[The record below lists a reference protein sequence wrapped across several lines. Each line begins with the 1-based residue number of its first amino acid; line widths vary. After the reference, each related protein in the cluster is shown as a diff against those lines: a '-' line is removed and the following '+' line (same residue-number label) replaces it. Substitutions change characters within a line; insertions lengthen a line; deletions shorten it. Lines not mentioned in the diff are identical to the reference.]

1 MLYGAVI
8 GDVLGST
15 FEFNNWLKSP
25 EELPI
30 FPPDAHPTDDSVLTC
45 AVADALIAS
54 AVRDDVSENT
64 LRVDPV
70 QFQRKVRGALRD
82 WGCAF
87 SKAGYGSRFMRW
99 MLSDT
104 EAPTGSLGNGSAMRA
119 SGCAWAAGS
128 LFEALELAAL
138 SALPTHNHPE
148 GVAGAQAAVWLIYRL
163 REGADPENLR
173 REWNGLWG
181 QPLGELPQLTVLEAS
196 RPIRTDLR
204 CSATLPVAAALVLGS
219 SSYEETVR
227 RAVALGG
234 DCDTIAAIAGAAAEA
249 AWGVPEDLRAKVD
262 ALLPIR
268 LIELIRRFESVFAV
282 SAPKRMPA

>member
-30 FPPDAHPTDDSVLTC
+30 FPPNAHPTDDSVLTC

-54 AVRDDVSENT
+54 AVHGDASENT

-70 QFQRKVRGALRD
+70 QFQRKVRAALRD

-87 SKAGYGSRFMRW
+87 PKAGYGSRFMRW

-104 EAPTGSLGNGSAMRA
+104 DAPTGSLGNGSAMRA

-128 LFEALELAAL
+128 LSEALELAAL

-148 GVAGAQAAVWLIYRL
+148 GLRALRL
-163 REGADPENLR
+163 P
-173 REWNGLWG
+173 
-181 QPLGELPQLTVLEAS
+181 
-196 RPIRTDLR
+196 
-204 CSATLPVAAALVLGS
+204 CGS
-219 SSYEETVR
+219 SIACEK
-227 RAVALGG
+227 ALIPKNFAANGMIYGG
-234 DCDTIAAIAGAAAEA
+234 S
-249 AWGVPEDLRAKVD
+249 P
-262 ALLPIR
+262 
-268 LIELIRRFESVFAV
+268 
-282 SAPKRMPA
+282 SANCLN

>member
-87 SKAGYGSRFMRW
+87 PKAGYGSRFMRW

-119 SGCAWAAGS
+119 SG
-128 LFEALELAAL
+128 
-138 SALPTHNHPE
+138 
-148 GVAGAQAAVWLIYRL
+148 
-163 REGADPENLR
+163 
-173 REWNGLWG
+173 
-181 QPLGELPQLTVLEAS
+181 
-196 RPIRTDLR
+196 
-204 CSATLPVAAALVLGS
+204 
-219 SSYEETVR
+219 
-227 RAVALGG
+227 
-234 DCDTIAAIAGAAAEA
+234 
-249 AWGVPEDLRAKVD
+249 
-262 ALLPIR
+262 
-268 LIELIRRFESVFAV
+268 
-282 SAPKRMPA
+282 

>member
-82 WGCAF
+82 WGCTF
-87 SKAGYGSRFMRW
+87 PKAGYGSRFMRW

-104 EAPTGSLGNGSAMRA
+104 EAPTGSLGNAHPDVHGQQDRSPKRLNSQPFRRSQRIITRKALRALRLPCGSSIACVKA
-119 SGCAWAAGS
+119 LIPKTFAA
-128 LFEALELAAL
+128 
-138 SALPTHNHPE
+138 
-148 GVAGAQAAVWLIYRL
+148 
-163 REGADPENLR
+163 
-173 REWNGLWG
+173 NGMVCG
-181 QPLGELPQLTVLEAS
+181 AS
-196 RPIRTDLR
+196 R
-204 CSATLPVAAALVLGS
+204 SANCLN
-219 SSYEETVR
+219 
-227 RAVALGG
+227 
-234 DCDTIAAIAGAAAEA
+234 
-249 AWGVPEDLRAKVD
+249 
-262 ALLPIR
+262 
-268 LIELIRRFESVFAV
+268 
-282 SAPKRMPA
+282 

>member
-82 WGCAF
+82 WGCTF
-87 SKAGYGSRFMRW
+87 PKAGYGSRFMRW
-99 MLSDT
+99 MLSRHRST
-104 EAPTGSLGNGSAMRA
+104 YRESR
-119 SGCAWAAGS
+119 
-128 LFEALELAAL
+128 
-138 SALPTHNHPE
+138 
-148 GVAGAQAAVWLIYRL
+148 QRL
-163 REGADPENLR
+163 RHARIRMCMGSRIALR
-173 REWNGLWG
+173 
-181 QPLGELPQLTVLEAS
+181 
-196 RPIRTDLR
+196 
-204 CSATLPVAAALVLGS
+204 SA
-219 SSYEETVR
+219 
-227 RAVALGG
+227 
-234 DCDTIAAIAGAAAEA
+234 
-249 AWGVPEDLRAKVD
+249 
-262 ALLPIR
+262 
-268 LIELIRRFESVFAV
+268 
-282 SAPKRMPA
+282 

>member
-15 FEFNNWLKSP
+15 FEFNNWIKSP

-30 FPPDAHPTDDSVLTC
+30 FPPNAHPTDDSVLTC

-54 AVRDDVSENT
+54 AVHGDASENT

-70 QFQRKVRGALRD
+70 QFQRKVRAALRD

-87 SKAGYGSRFMRW
+87 PKAGYGSRFMRW

-104 EAPTGSLGNGSAMRA
+104 DAPTGSLGNGSAMRA
-119 SGCAWAAGS
+119 SGCAWAARS
-128 LFEALELAAL
+128 LSEALELAAL

-163 REGADPENLR
+163 REGADPEKLR
-173 REWNGLWG
+173 REWNDLWG
-181 QPLGELPQLTVLEAS
+181 QPLGELPQLAALEES

-262 ALLPIR
+262 ALLPMR

>member
-87 SKAGYGSRFMRW
+87 PKAGYGSRFMRW

-173 REWNGLWG
+173 REWNG
-181 QPLGELPQLTVLEAS
+181 QLTVLEAS

>member
-54 AVRDDVSENT
+54 AVRGDVSENT

-87 SKAGYGSRFMRW
+87 PKAGYGSRFMRW

-104 EAPTGSLGNGSAMRA
+104 EAPTASLGNGSAMRA

-128 LFEALELAAL
+128 LSEALELAAL

>member
-82 WGCAF
+82 WGCTF
-87 SKAGYGSRFMRW
+87 PKAGYGSRFMR
-99 MLSDT
+99 
-104 EAPTGSLGNGSAMRA
+104 
-119 SGCAWAAGS
+119 
-128 LFEALELAAL
+128 
-138 SALPTHNHPE
+138 
-148 GVAGAQAAVWLIYRL
+148 
-163 REGADPENLR
+163 
-173 REWNGLWG
+173 
-181 QPLGELPQLTVLEAS
+181 
-196 RPIRTDLR
+196 
-204 CSATLPVAAALVLGS
+204 
-219 SSYEETVR
+219 
-227 RAVALGG
+227 
-234 DCDTIAAIAGAAAEA
+234 
-249 AWGVPEDLRAKVD
+249 
-262 ALLPIR
+262 
-268 LIELIRRFESVFAV
+268 
-282 SAPKRMPA
+282 

>member
-1 MLYGAVI
+1 
-8 GDVLGST
+8 
-15 FEFNNWLKSP
+15 
-25 EELPI
+25 
-30 FPPDAHPTDDSVLTC
+30 
-45 AVADALIAS
+45 
-54 AVRDDVSENT
+54 
-64 LRVDPV
+64 
-70 QFQRKVRGALRD
+70 
-82 WGCAF
+82 
-87 SKAGYGSRFMRW
+87 
-99 MLSDT
+99 
-104 EAPTGSLGNGSAMRA
+104 MRA

-128 LFEALELAAL
+128 LSEALELAAL

>member
-87 SKAGYGSRFMRW
+87 PKAGYGSRFMRW

-138 SALPTHNHPE
+138 SALQRIITRK
-148 GVAGAQAAVWLIYRL
+148 ALRALRL
-163 REGADPENLR
+163 PCGSSIACEKDADPENLR

-181 QPLGELPQLTVLEAS
+181 S
-196 RPIRTDLR
+196 R
-204 CSATLPVAAALVLGS
+204 SANCLN
-219 SSYEETVR
+219 
-227 RAVALGG
+227 
-234 DCDTIAAIAGAAAEA
+234 
-249 AWGVPEDLRAKVD
+249 
-262 ALLPIR
+262 
-268 LIELIRRFESVFAV
+268 
-282 SAPKRMPA
+282 

>member
-1 MLYGAVI
+1 MCIRDSIKAFEQTGEIGDLIMLYGAVI

-82 WGCAF
+82 WGGTF
-87 SKAGYGSRFMRW
+87 PKAGYGSRFMRW

-128 LFEALELAAL
+128 LSEALELAAF
-138 SALPTHNHPE
+138 SALQRIITRKALRALRLPCGSSIACVKALIPKTF
-148 GVAGAQAAVWLIYRL
+148 AA
-163 REGADPENLR
+163 
-173 REWNGLWG
+173 NGMVCG
-181 QPLGELPQLTVLEAS
+181 AS
-196 RPIRTDLR
+196 R
-204 CSATLPVAAALVLGS
+204 SANCLN
-219 SSYEETVR
+219 
-227 RAVALGG
+227 
-234 DCDTIAAIAGAAAEA
+234 
-249 AWGVPEDLRAKVD
+249 
-262 ALLPIR
+262 
-268 LIELIRRFESVFAV
+268 
-282 SAPKRMPA
+282 

>member
-82 WGCAF
+82 WGCTF
-87 SKAGYGSRFMRW
+87 PKAGYGSRFMRW

-128 LFEALELAAL
+128 LSEALELAAL

-163 REGADPENLR
+163 REGADPETLR
-173 REWNGLWG
+173 RE
-181 QPLGELPQLTVLEAS
+181 
-196 RPIRTDLR
+196 
-204 CSATLPVAAALVLGS
+204 
-219 SSYEETVR
+219 
-227 RAVALGG
+227 
-234 DCDTIAAIAGAAAEA
+234 
-249 AWGVPEDLRAKVD
+249 
-262 ALLPIR
+262 
-268 LIELIRRFESVFAV
+268 
-282 SAPKRMPA
+282 

>member
-87 SKAGYGSRFMRW
+87 PKAGYGSRFMRW

-104 EAPTGSLGNGSAMRA
+104 
-119 SGCAWAAGS
+119 
-128 LFEALELAAL
+128 EALELAAL